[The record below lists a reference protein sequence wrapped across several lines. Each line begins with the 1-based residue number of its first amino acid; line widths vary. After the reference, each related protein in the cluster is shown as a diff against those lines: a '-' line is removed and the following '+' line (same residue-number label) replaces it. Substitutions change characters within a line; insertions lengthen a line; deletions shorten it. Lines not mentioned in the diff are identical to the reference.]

1 MMEMQNSRAVP
12 NWEKL
17 IGPIGLRP
25 AMSGYKNKETKYI
38 LNI

>member
-1 MMEMQNSRAVP
+1 MHDGNAEFQSSAKLGEI
-12 NWEKL
+12 NW
-17 IGPIGLRP
+17 INWQ